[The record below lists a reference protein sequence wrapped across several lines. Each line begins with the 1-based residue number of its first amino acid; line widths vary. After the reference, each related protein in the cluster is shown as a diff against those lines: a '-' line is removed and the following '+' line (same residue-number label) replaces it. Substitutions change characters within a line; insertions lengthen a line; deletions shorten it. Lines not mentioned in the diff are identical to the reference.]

1 MPNKDTEVFKKV
13 NVIYNH
19 KTHEL
24 YIDDYETDEQLAVF
38 VAGEMYGTEE
48 N

>member
-24 YIDDYETDEQLAVF
+24 YIDDYETDEQLAVL
-38 VAGEMYGTEE
+38 VAGEINDKE
-48 N
+48 